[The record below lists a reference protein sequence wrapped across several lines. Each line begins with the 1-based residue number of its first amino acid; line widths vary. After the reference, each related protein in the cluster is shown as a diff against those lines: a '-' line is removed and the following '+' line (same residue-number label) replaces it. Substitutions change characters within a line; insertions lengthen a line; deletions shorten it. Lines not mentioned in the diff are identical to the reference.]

1 MNDKKFFIAS
11 VAFLIVV
18 IITAITDYDYIS
30 MAASFIAMAF
40 CFWYIKTELHKNNL
54 KNLPSNKFSFFV
66 CKFTHNYHY
75 QINKSPEPKKTNRY

>member
-11 VAFLIVV
+11 VTFLIVV

-40 CFWYIKTELHKNNL
+40 CSWYIKTRTPQE
-54 KNLPSNKFSFFV
+54 
-66 CKFTHNYHY
+66 
-75 QINKSPEPKKTNRY
+75 

>member
-40 CFWYIKTELHKNNL
+40 CLVYKNRT
-54 KNLPSNKFSFFV
+54 P
-66 CKFTHNYHY
+66 
-75 QINKSPEPKKTNRY
+75 QE